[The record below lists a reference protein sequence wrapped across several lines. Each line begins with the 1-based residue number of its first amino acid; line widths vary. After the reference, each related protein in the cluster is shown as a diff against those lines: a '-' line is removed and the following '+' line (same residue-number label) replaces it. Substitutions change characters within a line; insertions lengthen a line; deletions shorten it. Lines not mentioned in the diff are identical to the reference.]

1 MGANKRIVAGS
12 GNFVEIAAGTDES
25 WGWTNPHPGDWIV
38 EACYFHPMA
47 ALTAHASNNT
57 ALSVENG
64 GTEIATITTTAGG
77 SGSLTAHTGV
87 AITLTGTGKNLE
99 VSQGGNLTFKKTD
112 GGSGVAASGQFCV
125 ALRRVRL

>member
-1 MGANKRIVAGS
+1 MGANERIVAGS

-64 GTEIATITTTAGG
+64 GTEIATITSVGNKRP
-77 SGSLTAHTGV
+77 SGC
-87 AITLTGTGKNLE
+87 
-99 VSQGGNLTFKKTD
+99 KKEHVQL
-112 GGSGVAASGQFCV
+112 SFVPSISV
-125 ALRRVRL
+125 